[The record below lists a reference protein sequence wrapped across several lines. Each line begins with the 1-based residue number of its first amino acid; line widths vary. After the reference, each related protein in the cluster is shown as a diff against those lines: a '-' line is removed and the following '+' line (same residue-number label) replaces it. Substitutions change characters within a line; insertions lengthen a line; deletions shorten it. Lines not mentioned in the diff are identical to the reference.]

1 MTKKT
6 PSQRASQIKRLLF
19 WGIKFFVSAG
29 LIGYLLEKIGVGNAL
44 ERASAIPAINLIGAF
59 CLLLLQAMLG
69 AIRWRFVV
77 IALGAS
83 LATGKAL
90 LITSISLFFNQFL
103 PASVGADIVRVWQ
116 SNRAGLALST
126 GVTSVILERIGNLLS
141 VIAIALVTLP
151 VLATY
156 LHTEGTQYVF
166 ILVGIAGIAVLV
178 LLMFLDRLPEK
189 WGRWRIVRGLAKLA
203 RDSRLLFL
211 SPLNASFLFLTATA
225 GQVAL
230 AAAALTLASG
240 LGLSVQFIDCLVVM
254 PAVVLISSLPI
265 SVGGWGVR
273 ELAMVTAFGMLSVPP
288 DSALAL
294 SVVLA
299 LTATAVSL
307 PGGVIWLWSRSE
319 PSTSN
324 RQRAAKELR

>member
-1 MTKKT
+1 MTNKL
-6 PSQRASQIKRLLF
+6 PSKRGANIKRFLF
-19 WGIKFFVSAG
+19 WGIKFFVSAA
-29 LIGYLLEKIGVGNAL
+29 LIGYLLAKIGLGNAL
-44 ERASAIPAINLIGAF
+44 EQASSIPLKYLIGAF
-59 CLLLLQAMLG
+59 CLVLLQAILG

-77 IALGAS
+77 VALGAR
-83 LATGKAL
+83 LATSKAII
-90 LITSISLFFNQFL
+90 ITSISLFFNQFL

-141 VIAIALVTLP
+141 VIVIALATLP

-156 LHTEGTQYVF
+156 LHSEGTQYVF
-166 ILVGIAGIAVLV
+166 ALSGITGIATIS
-178 LLMFLDRLPEK
+178 LLIFLDRLPES
-189 WGRWRIVRGLAKLA
+189 WGRWRVVRGLAKLA
-203 RDSRLLFL
+203 RDTRLLFL
-211 SPLNASFLFLTATA
+211 SPLYASLLFMTAIA

-230 AAAALTLASG
+230 AAAALLLALG
-240 LGLSVQFIDCLVVM
+240 LGLDVQLIDCIVVM

-273 ELAMVTAFGMLSVPP
+273 ELAMVTAFSMLSVPS

-294 SVVLA
+294 SLVLA

-307 PGGVIWLWSRSE
+307 PGGVIWLWLRSE

-324 RQRAAKELR
+324 PR